1 MIVDKDFLAG
11 ARTTFKAVFDQLMGE
26 LKSDWPKFATL
37 IDTEGKSTLSFSWM
51 GQPPQMR
58 PMSGV
63 LEFGKAYPHDYT
75 VAVTEN
81 GVGIEIKESAFMSDP
96 LGTITLFVKNMMVQA
111 SRYEDKVAAQK
122 LSAGFA
128 TTYGAAFD
136 GKAFYALTT
145 GHQIGDGAAFI
156 NQVATNLDNAGA
168 AYQIGWAMINTNQD
182 DAGEPLGLVPTVLV
196 VHPYNRLVA
205 KQMLNA
211 IIIST
216 TSNVLVGDVDLVV
229 SPWLN
234 KTSGASNKEWHLL
247 AGGLPINPI
256 LLIQQMP
263 KRFVAQDGLD
273 SDEAFTR
280 NVYRY
285 KVDNKLATGYGD
297 PRGAYAST
305 GT

>member
-11 ARTTFKAVFDQLMGE
+11 ARTTFKAIFDQVMGE
-26 LKSDWPKFATL
+26 AKNEWAKFSTL
-37 IDTEGKSTLSFSWM
+37 IDTEGKSTVTFNWL

-63 LEFGKAYPHDYT
+63 LEFGKAFPHDYT
-75 VAVTEN
+75 IVVTEN
-81 GVGIEIKESAFMSDP
+81 GVGIEIREASFMSDP
-96 LGTITLFVKNMMVQA
+96 LGTISLFVKNMMVQA
-111 SRYEDKVAAQK
+111 SRYEDKIAAQK

-136 GKAFYALTT
+136 NLAFYALTT
-145 GHQIGDGAAFI
+145 GHAIAGGAAFI

-182 DAGEPLGLVPTVLV
+182 DAGEPLGLIPNVLV
-196 VHPYNRLVA
+196 VHPYNRLIA

-211 IIIST
+211 VIIST
-216 TSNVLVGDVDLVV
+216 TSNVLVGDCDLIV

-234 KTSGASNKEWHLL
+234 KTAGASNKEWHLL
-247 AGGLPINPI
+247 AGGLPLNPI
-256 LLIQQMP
+256 LLVQQMP
-263 KRFVAQDGLD
+263 KRFVAQDGLE
-273 SDEAFTR
+273 SDEAFNR

-285 KVDNKLATGYGD
+285 KVDNKLATGFGD
-297 PRGAYAST
+297 PRGAYGST
-305 GT
+305 GS